1 MPMPVLYIENVPKE
15 LYEALRARARKRR
28 TSMAAEIVELL
39 KDNFPTSA
47 EIQRRKRAYEQLL
60 SLQGHTP
67 DSAGPFPSTEE
78 MIRED
83 RGR

>member
-1 MPMPVLYIENVPKE
+1 MPVLYVENVPKE

-28 TSMAAEIVELL
+28 TSIAAEMIELL
-39 KDNFPTSA
+39 KDNFPSAA

-60 SLQGHTP
+60 SLQGSNP
-67 DSAGPFPSTEE
+67 ARPGPFPGTEE

>member
-1 MPMPVLYIENVPKE
+1 MPVLYVENVPKE

-28 TSMAAEIVELL
+28 TSIAAEMIELL
-39 KDNFPTSA
+39 RDNFPTAA

-60 SLQGHTP
+60 SLQGRTP
-67 DSAGPFPSTEE
+67 VGPGLFPSTEE

-83 RGR
+83 RDR

>member
-1 MPMPVLYIENVPKE
+1 MPVLYVENVPKE

-28 TSMAAEIVELL
+28 TSIAAEMIELL
-39 KDNFPTSA
+39 KDNFPTAS

-60 SLQGHTP
+60 SLQGHAP
-67 DSAGPFPSTEE
+67 VGPGPFPSTEE

-83 RGR
+83 RDR